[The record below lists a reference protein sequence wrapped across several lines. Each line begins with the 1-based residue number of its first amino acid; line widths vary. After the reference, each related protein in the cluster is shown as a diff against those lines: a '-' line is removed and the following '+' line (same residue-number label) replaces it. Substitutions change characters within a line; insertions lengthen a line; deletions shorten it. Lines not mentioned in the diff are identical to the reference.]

1 MENATNPGQ
10 QQHMD
15 TVTAV
20 EAGEQPVPGGS
31 KDRRLS
37 DEWGSFL
44 MPSST
49 RIIGCCKSAPSRF
62 QKRKGSIYATPG
74 SRDGHVDKNYAE
86 KYHAKIAEMKGGK

>member
-1 MENATNPGQ
+1 MEKATSPEQ
-10 QQHMD
+10 Q
-15 TVTAV
+15 TSTATAA
-20 EAGEQPVPGGS
+20 EAGEPPVPNGN

-37 DEWGSFL
+37 DEWDAAKV
-44 MPSST
+44 P
-49 RIIGCCKSAPSRF
+49 PSRF